1 MTCPTGKKPHA
12 TQADAVQFELEN
24 QKRFPD
30 QERQYP
36 YLCEQCGAHHLTST
50 PTGDTTLA
58 RVNYEEA
65 ALYNVTKQR
74 RTVEEQIELQR
85 KVIEM
90 TQQGVP
96 AKIIADRLDI
106 DQATVYKLRA
116 GRTVGGLKNTVE
128 GIEAK
133 QLSLKEQMA
142 AIQAQIDAE
151 EQRKKMII
159 EMRQLKVQ
167 WHEDETGERMLVIT
181 QDQNRFTLVAD
192 DALKLFELLQ
202 ERLSEYSE
210 KEVSVNHI
218 DPSKSSSTS
227 PPAVRRG

>member
-1 MTCPTGKKPHA
+1 MSCPSNKKAHA
-12 TQADAVQFELEN
+12 TEAEAIQFEIRNRQIYPE
-24 QKRFPD
+24 

-36 YLCEQCGAHHLTST
+36 YACDQCTAYHLTST
-50 PTGDTTLA
+50 PPGDKTLA

-65 ALYNVTKQR
+65 ALYNVTKTR
-74 RTVEEQIELQR
+74 RTPEEQIELQR
-85 KVIEM
+85 RVIEM
-90 TQQGVP
+90 TQQGLP
-96 AKIIADRLDI
+96 AKLIAERLDI

-116 GRTVGGLKNTVE
+116 GKSLGGLRNTVE

-159 EMRQLKVQ
+159 ELRQLRCQ
-167 WHEDETGERMLVIT
+167 WHEDEAGERMLVIT

-192 DALKLFELLQ
+192 DALKLFDLLQ
-202 ERLSEYSE
+202 ERLAEYSE
-210 KEVSVNHI
+210 AK
-218 DPSKSSSTS
+218 
-227 PPAVRRG
+227 